1 MDCLIVDFT
10 GPVNLRGTPIFTH
23 INGSVT
29 RVMISVTWDAVEA
42 QVYNNNN
49 NNIIVVHHKVTDIC

>member
-1 MDCLIVDFT
+1 MACLIVDFT

-42 QVYNNNN
+42 QV
-49 NNIIVVHHKVTDIC
+49 